1 MPLNKKQLK
10 RMVLFVGELKKN
22 KYPNSYSFAKY
33 LRTLDLDE
41 NINVACTPRTIQR
54 DIRVLKEEFEAPL
67 LYDYD
72 MSGYTLKNPTW
83 EFSTPVLGESEILAM
98 VLGSRI
104 AENILPEAHVKT
116 QIIEAVAQQLTVNSN
131 DLLETAFLEALIVCN
146 HMTVDIDCMVFQTVF
161 DAWRHNEA
169 IDIEYTNAQERK
181 SLRRVDPQILAFQD
195 GAWFIKG
202 YCHSREAIVTFAIH
216 RIISAT
222 PTNRYFE
229 HDKKLIE
236 TTKEEGLF
244 NFKRV
249 RDVILL
255 CDERVINY
263 ARDYRFHPDQKIIPV
278 ATGKFEL
285 HIPSAP
291 DDELVRWIMWQ
302 IGQVGV
308 IKPKSLKERI
318 IEYAERIKNASE
330 CVVMK

>member
-33 LRTLDLDE
+33 LRSLDLDQ
-41 NINVACTPRTIQR
+41 NINAACTPRTIQR
-54 DIRVLKEEFEAPL
+54 DIRVLRDEFDAPL
-67 LYDYD
+67 RYDYD

-98 VLGSRI
+98 VLGARI
-104 AENILPEAHVKT
+104 AENILPSSHVKT
-116 QIIEAVAQQLTVNSN
+116 QIIEAVAQQLTKNSN
-131 DLLETAFLEALIVCN
+131 ELLEAAYLEALIVCN
-146 HMTVDIDCMVFQTVF
+146 HMTVDIDGAVFQTVF

-169 IDIEYTNAQERK
+169 IDIEYANAQEQK
-181 SLRRVDPQILAFQD
+181 SSRRVDPQILAFQD

-202 YCHSREAIVTFAIH
+202 YCHLREAIVTFAVH
-216 RIISAT
+216 RVISAT
-222 PTNRYFE
+222 PTDRYFE

-236 TTKEEGLF
+236 ATRKEGLF

-249 RDVILL
+249 SDVILL
-255 CDERVINY
+255 CDDRVINY
-263 ARDYRFHPDQKIIPV
+263 ARDYRFHPDQKIISV
-278 ATGKFEL
+278 AKGKFEL

-302 IGQVGV
+302 IGQVAV
-308 IKPKSLKERI
+308 IQPGSLKKRI

-330 CVVMK
+330 CVV